1 MDKDKRKNKKPL
13 NVLPP
18 RRAVHW
24 QPLLGQRIGK
34 LLILLFASTLI
45 GLMFS
50 GLQAIEMPVL
60 VVILSVL
67 IISGLT
73 LFFVNEGMSS
83 GVKDTEM
90 SRRVEK
96 TEKEGGHVMA
106 SEDAA
111 CYSPVRAAVAAAAAF
126 AVPFLL
132 ALFVALNAKPYT
144 YVLQDLPS
152 WLTTSYAGRSDVML
166 PLGAYAQS
174 VPMTMVDW
182 VRLVARVFGMIFV
195 NIFPDPIHQ
204 GLLIDRVLPCFFLI
218 YPAGYVLGYL
228 CGPRR
233 QAVLARKQRRA
244 KKVAVKKAQKKS
256 LAEELTKNGAE
267 VHYGQRN
274 DQKQDK
280 NRLI

>member
-13 NVLPP
+13 KVLPP

-34 LLILLFASTLI
+34 LLILLFAATLI

-60 VVILSVL
+60 VVILSAL

-111 CYSPVRAAVAAAAAF
+111 CYSLVRAAVAAAAAF

-256 LAEELTKNGAE
+256 LAEELTRNGAE

>member
-1 MDKDKRKNKKPL
+1 DKRKSKKPL
-13 NVLPP
+13 KVLPP
-18 RRAVHW
+18 RQAVHW
-24 QPLLGQRIGK
+24 QPLLGGRIGK
-34 LLILLFASTLI
+34 LLILLFAATLI

-50 GLQAIEMPVL
+50 GLQAIEMPAL
-60 VVILSVL
+60 VVVLSVL

-96 TEKEGGHVMA
+96 TEKDGGHVMGA
-106 SEDAA
+106 EDAA
-111 CYSPVRAAVAAAAAF
+111 CYSPVRAVVAAAVAF
-126 AVPFLL
+126 AVPILL
-132 ALFVALNAKPYT
+132 SLFVAVNAKPYT

-152 WLTTSYAGRSDVML
+152 WLSSTYASRSDVML

-174 VPMTMVDW
+174 IPMTAVDW

-195 NIFPDPIHQ
+195 KIFPDPLHQ
-204 GLLIDRVLPCFFLI
+204 GLLIDRVLPCFFLV
-218 YPAGYVLGYL
+218 YPIGYIVGYL
-228 CGPRR
+228 FGPRR
-233 QAVLARKQRRA
+233 QAILARKQKRA
-244 KKVAVKKAQKKS
+244 KKVAVKKAQKRS
-256 LAEELTKNGAE
+256 LAEELTKTGAE

-274 DQKQDK
+274 DQKVDK

>member
-256 LAEELTKNGAE
+256 LAEELTRNGAE
-267 VHYGQRN
+267 VHYGQV
-274 DQKQDK
+274 
-280 NRLI
+280 

>member
-1 MDKDKRKNKKPL
+1 MDKGKRKNKKP
-13 NVLPP
+13 VKVVPP

-60 VVILSVL
+60 VVVLSVL

-73 LFFVNEGMSS
+73 LFFVNEGLTA

-106 SEDAA
+106 SEDTA
-111 CYSPVRAAVAAAAAF
+111 CYSPVRSVAAAATAF
-126 AVPFLL
+126 AVPILL
-132 ALFVALNAKPYT
+132 ALFVAFNARPYT

-152 WLTTSYAGRSDVML
+152 WLTSGYASRTDVML

-174 VPMTMVDW
+174 IPMAAVDW
-182 VRLVARVFGMIFV
+182 IRLVARVFGMIFV
-195 NIFPDPIHQ
+195 NIFPDPLHQ
-204 GLLIDRVLPCFFLI
+204 GLLIDRVLPLFFLV
-218 YPAGYVLGYL
+218 YPAGYVVGYL

-233 QAVLARKQRRA
+233 QAILARKQKKA
-244 KKVAVKKAQKKS
+244 KKVAVKKAQKRS
-256 LAEELTKNGAE
+256 LAEELTRSGAE

-274 DQKQDK
+274 DRKTDK